1 MTSGALY
8 TGALVYVRAGISAAK
23 DGAAN
28 TTQAAAPS
36 RIFFMEVPRY
46 RLDRQQ
52 PNNVASIWLLR
63 GTAKHL
69 CLHDV
74 AAASHSVLFHV
85 RALFCSNLSV
95 LSYG

>member
-1 MTSGALY
+1 
-8 TGALVYVRAGISAAK
+8 LVYVRAGMSAAK
-23 DGAAN
+23 AGAAN

-63 GTAKHL
+63 GTVKHV

-74 AAASHSVLFHV
+74 TAATRSVLFHV
-85 RALFCSNLSV
+85 RGLSRSNLSV
-95 LSYG
+95 LSRG